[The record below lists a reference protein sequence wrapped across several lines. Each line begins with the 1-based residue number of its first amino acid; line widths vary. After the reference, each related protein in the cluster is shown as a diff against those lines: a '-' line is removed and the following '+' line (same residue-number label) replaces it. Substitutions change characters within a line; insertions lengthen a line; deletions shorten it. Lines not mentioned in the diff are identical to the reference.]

1 MLSEWFVGEAELWR
15 CVERIASNQG
25 RNRRDRERLLQRVR
39 EVADRRL
46 LVRCGLPSRLPEMDD
61 LLDEAAWDTVDGV
74 QERIRSF
81 EETFEKRLSA
91 LSLAVA
97 VGANGSAN
105 RLSPIR
111 LSTQWL
117 AAVRQ
122 NGASAAVVKQA
133 AAQQACSDYETA
145 WRAVRELL
153 DPDQSAT
160 ALSDALQRFHVP
172 QGRYSL

>member
-1 MLSEWFVGEAELWR
+1 M
-15 CVERIASNQG
+15 
-25 RNRRDRERLLQRVR
+25 
-39 EVADRRL
+39 
-46 LVRCGLPSRLPEMDD
+46 
-61 LLDEAAWDTVDGV
+61 
-74 QERIRSF
+74 
-81 EETFEKRLSA
+81 
-91 LSLAVA
+91 
-97 VGANGSAN
+97 
-105 RLSPIR
+105 
-111 LSTQWL
+111 
-117 AAVRQ
+117 RQ